1 MAKKEIK
8 RLIVIIAVVAAA
20 VAIAAVCACA
30 GNAAAKDK
38 NTNAGG
44 QNGAAPTLTLVSSQ
58 GNEDTYRME
67 FPGGGSCEF
76 TVTNGVNGEEGKS
89 AYEIYAAAY
98 GYDGD
103 EQQWLK
109 DLLGGN
115 LAGQKQR
122 YSVVFD
128 SAGGSAVPSQVVDGG
143 KKAVMPEAPV
153 KDNYTFEGWYI
164 NGEKWVFSGF
174 PVTEN
179 IVLTAAWSEN
189 YTLGLSYEDIG
200 GALSVSGMGS
210 AEETRVVVPS
220 EINGAPVTAVQDGAF
235 ANNRE
240 ILSVLLPDSV
250 GQIGKEAF
258 FGCTALEEIRLGG
271 AVDIGE
277 RAFYG
282 CGGLKEV
289 TVPRSA
295 TTIGKE
301 AFYGCDGL
309 EKIVFEGAARS
320 YGSDA
325 FRLNAAPSVI
335 VESVEDWCASTFDG
349 AYSHPLGSAS
359 QITAGGKEGELC
371 VPEGVLN
378 VPAYAFSG
386 TTAITEVSLPTT
398 LCSVGE
404 YAFYGCGLRGEL
416 VLPDAVQR
424 AGRSAFGKAA
434 SLERIEAGD
443 GLVEIGEYA
452 FAECGALR
460 EISLGAGLQKL
471 PVSAFEGD
479 YLLSK
484 IEISPDNLTYF
495 STANCVVERAA
506 GVLIMGCSGSG
517 SPQDVSSVAD
527 NAFASALYLTTADI
541 PEGVTAIGKNAFA
554 GCAGLLKVTLP
565 STLTEIGENAFEGC
579 RKLVEVVNK
588 SSLPVKKYSPEHGKA
603 AFYAKAV
610 LSDGSESRLVRDE
623 TGLWFYRDVQESAL
637 VGYDG
642 DETVLVLPERCEG
655 REYYV
660 YPYAFYKNRYLREIT
675 VPSGVT
681 AVESQAFYGCSALE
695 KATFYGTCWIG
706 KGAFRD
712 CKSLKEV
719 DLGKTAAVC
728 DEAFM
733 NCRALSALTFS
744 DGIEKIGERAF
755 YGCGGLVS
763 VVLPP
768 SVSDLG
774 ADCFG
779 GCNGLE
785 KIVFGGTKEL
795 WEKVSVCPGWV
806 DENAPEVEFAGE
818 NV

>member
-38 NTNAGG
+38 NSNAGG

-250 GQIGKEAF
+250 EQIGKEAF
-258 FGCTALEEIRLGG
+258 YGCTSLEEIRLGG

-282 CGGLKEV
+282 CGGLKEL

-295 TTIGKE
+295 TTI
-301 AFYGCDGL
+301 
-309 EKIVFEGAARS
+309 
-320 YGSDA
+320 
-325 FRLNAAPSVI
+325 
-335 VESVEDWCASTFDG
+335 
-349 AYSHPLGSAS
+349 
-359 QITAGGKEGELC
+359 GKEGELC

-398 LCSVGE
+398 LCSVEE
-404 YAFYGCGLRGEL
+404 YAFYGCGLKGEL

-424 AGRSAFGKAA
+424 AGRSAFEKAA
-434 SLERIEAGD
+434 SLERIKAGD

-506 GVLIMGCSGSG
+506 GVLIMGCSGSD

-603 AFYAKAV
+603 AFYAKEV
-610 LSDGSESRLVRDE
+610 LSDESKSRLVRDE
-623 TGLWFYRDVQESAL
+623 NGLWFYRDVQESAL